1 VPGALGKRSETD
13 MIMPI
18 LTRDRRRSTR
28 IPCEKPVKVRCGL
41 TGKYLAGETI
51 DVSDGGCL
59 MRLDRRVMVE
69 AGQTVRVG
77 ISHRPIQSLILA
89 DDMAEGKIVR
99 RFGHGD
105 AQHVAVSFDTSALK
119 LAEAG

>member
-1 VPGALGKRSETD
+1 

-18 LTRDRRRSTR
+18 LTRDRRRSPR
-28 IPCEKPVKVRCGL
+28 VPCEKPVKVRCGM
-41 TGKYLAGETI
+41 TGKYLSGETI
-51 DVSDGGCL
+51 DISDGGCL
-59 MRLDRRVMVE
+59 LRLDRRIIVQ

-77 ISHRPIQSLILA
+77 IAHRQLQSLILA
-89 DDMAEGKIVR
+89 DQMIEGTIVR

-105 AQHVAVSFDTSALK
+105 AQLVAVSYESTTS

>member
-1 VPGALGKRSETD
+1 
-13 MIMPI
+13 MIMPL

-28 IPCEKPVKVRCGL
+28 IACEKPVKVRCGM
-41 TGKYLAGETI
+41 TGKYLSGETV

-59 MRLDRRVMVE
+59 MRLDRRVIVE
-69 AGQTVRVG
+69 AGQMVRVG
-77 ISHRPIQSLILA
+77 IAHRPIQSLILA
-89 DDMAEGKIVR
+89 DDMIEGKIVR

-105 AQHVAVSFDTSALK
+105 TQHVAVSFVSATI